1 MSQKTDLDLPMGCAV
16 QGAVRPGYESILT
29 REALEFVAELARKF
43 GPRVKDLL
51 ARREARQKEIDAGRR
66 PDFLPET
73 RAIREHEWHVTSIP
87 ADLQDRRV
95 EITGPTD
102 RKMII
107 NALNSGAKV
116 FMADCE
122 DSMTPTWDNVVQGQ
136 LNLRDAVARRIDFTS
151 PEGKQYKLNPTIAT
165 LIVRPRGWH
174 LYEKHV
180 FVDGQQVPGA
190 FVDFGLYIFHNHAE
204 LKRRGTGPYFYLP
217 KTESHLES
225 RLWAEVF
232 RHAEAR
238 LGIAPQTIKVTV
250 LIETILA
257 AFEMDEI
264 LWELRDYI
272 VGLNC
277 GRWDYIFSFIKKFSR
292 YPEFVLPDRGQVTMT
307 TGGAGQQDQRPDTQQ
322 LESGGHAVHLRQQA
336 EHHQPQSQVVGLGQR
351 MQPRERI
358 GKAQQPSGAGEKK
371 DGAGGDRDHRPQVEN
386 EAHLSSSCTESSSVG
401 ADCALTKAKLANAA
415 SNASVKATSIVAA
428 SPVAVPARSRLA
440 MPPVPSSWAAIMRSA
455 SPGPRRM
462 RTSPSATIASKKIA
476 AASRKSV
483 MAPPCDECPG
493 EQFLLL
499 PQFFDH
505 WLRGVEAVIDQR
517 VVGCIG
523 RHRARQE
530 AGDGGESVARQT
542 GRKIERAIDEARTQ
556 RQARVERTAG
566 DIDPGQHRFPDE
578 VRQQREQAAETQ
590 IPGRGCEQVQA
601 EPGCAESGE
610 GADREIGRLGAL
622 HQHHPEREERHAARQ
637 RRAPRRLQAGLRWDG
652 GGQAHAETVVPV
664 PGTRTPIA
672 LRRSWSWASARIGRQ
687 S

>member
-1 MSQKTDLDLPMGCAV
+1 LRNLLLPGGGPKSILNIALQHPADEILRRPRVVVESAVSQKTDLDLPTGCAV

-151 PEGKQYKLNPTIAT
+151 PEGKRYKLNPTIAT

-257 AFEMDEI
+257 SFEMDEI

-307 TGGAGQQDQRPDTQQ
+307 THFLRSYSKLLIKTTHRRGAFAMGGMA
-322 LESGGHAVHLRQQA
+322 
-336 EHHQPQSQVVGLGQR
+336 
-351 MQPRERI
+351 
-358 GKAQQPSGAGEKK
+358 AQIPIK
-371 DGAGGDRDHRPQVEN
+371 GDP
-386 EAHLSSSCTESSSVG
+386 A
-401 ADCALTKAKLANAA
+401 AND
-415 SNASVKATSIVAA
+415 
-428 SPVAVPARSRLA
+428 
-440 MPPVPSSWAAIMRSA
+440 AAIA
-455 SPGPRRM
+455 
-462 RTSPSATIASKKIA
+462 K
-476 AASRKSV
+476 V
-483 MAPPCDECPG
+483 
-493 EQFLLL
+493 
-499 PQFFDH
+499 
-505 WLRGVEAVIDQR
+505 
-517 VVGCIG
+517 
-523 RHRARQE
+523 RADKERE
-530 AGDGGESVARQT
+530 AGDGHDGTWVAHPGLVPVAMEIFDRLMPTPNQLHRTLDDVEVKAADLLAIPAGTITESGLRNNVDVSIQYMAAWLGGNGCVPIHNLMEDAATAEIARSQIWQWIRHPKGVLDD
-542 GRKIERAIDEARTQ
+542 GRKVTVELFRQITREELARLRAELGEAAFAAGNFERAAQIIDGITTAETFETFLTLPAYRAID
-556 RQARVERTAG
+556 
-566 DIDPGQHRFPDE
+566 
-578 VRQQREQAAETQ
+578 
-590 IPGRGCEQVQA
+590 
-601 EPGCAESGE
+601 
-610 GADREIGRLGAL
+610 
-622 HQHHPEREERHAARQ
+622 
-637 RRAPRRLQAGLRWDG
+637 
-652 GGQAHAETVVPV
+652 
-664 PGTRTPIA
+664 
-672 LRRSWSWASARIGRQ
+672 
-687 S
+687 